1 VSVVSSILVISLSL
15 AGGISWISLLGFR
28 SKVFQL
34 IKAGSTLP
42 DAMVANRRSRQTEIA
57 TEIDTDNAADERK
70 PEPQLFGFRAV
81 YVFERL
87 SRDLWP
93 SLCALDVIR
102 ECHFSKSLDSSSHI
116 IAQLIYPAQHSP
128 MRGWFSSLP
137 SGLKPTRQHARICSA
152 AAMFRTVA

>member
-1 VSVVSSILVISLSL
+1 MSVVSSILVISLSL

-70 PEPQLFGFRAV
+70 PESQLFGFRAV

-93 SLCALDVIR
+93 RFYALDR
-102 ECHFSKSLDSSSHI
+102 
-116 IAQLIYPAQHSP
+116 A
-128 MRGWFSSLP
+128 RGPVLRAY
-137 SGLKPTRQHARICSA
+137 LQ
-152 AAMFRTVA
+152 